1 MKDLPIHILLFL
13 LTGAVIVVVSTMF
26 AEPEDEAMLKAL
38 PRRLLTFFLGC
49 GAVVVVML
57 ICEHTFAS
65 VH

>member
-1 MKDLPIHILLFL
+1 MSLLYAAKYVYKVIRL
-13 LTGAVIVVVSTMF
+13 IVIAVC
-26 AEPEDEAMLKAL
+26 
-38 PRRLLTFFLGC
+38 LTFFLGC